1 MNSLRRTLLISL
13 LGAIVVVFAIGGFA
27 TYLTARGEIDT
38 LMDYHLRQLA
48 LSLRD
53 QHFGEPT
60 TPPLT
65 PPDPAFDFVIQ
76 IWDDQ
81 GVRLYLSHPHSVLPS
96 LAQFGYNT
104 VKTTEATWRV
114 FSVPL
119 QDHVIQIAQPMA
131 VRGRMAA
138 DAALRTLIPVLALI
152 PLLGGLIWY
161 LIGRG
166 LRPLDRLAAEVGTR
180 RADSLDPLPAADVP
194 DEARPL
200 VLALNALLARL
211 DHALSAQRAF
221 VADAAHE
228 LRTPLAALQ
237 IQLQLTER
245 AADEATRHAAL
256 AELRGG
262 LERASH
268 LVQQLLTLARQEPG
282 TDSKVEATTVALA
295 SIARQSLADH
305 AALADARHIDLGA
318 VELDDSLRVAGDPEA
333 LRTLIGNLLDNA
345 IRYTPAGGRVDLAVH
360 RGPACRASA
369 AAAAP
374 TTTETWCWLHVSD
387 SGPGIPPDERQ
398 RVLDRFYRRAET
410 DQPGSGLGLAIVR
423 SIAERHRACL
433 ELDTSSYGGLQ
444 IGVGF
449 PSLVA
454 AVAT

>member
-53 QHFGEPT
+53 QHFGQPT

-161 LIGRG
+161 LVGRG
-166 LRPLDRLAAEVGTR
+166 LRPLHRLAAEVGTR
-180 RADSLDPLPAADVP
+180 RADSLDPLPAAGVP

-245 AADEATRHAAL
+245 AADESARRAAL
-256 AELRGG
+256 SELRRG

-282 TDSKVEATTVALA
+282 TDSKVAPTTVVLA
-295 SIARQSLADH
+295 SIARQCLADH
-305 AALADARHIDLGA
+305 AALADACHIDLGA
-318 VELDDSLRVAGDPEA
+318 VELDDDLLVAGDPEG

-360 RGPACRASA
+360 RGRAGHASTEAAPA
-369 AAAAP
+369 AA
-374 TTTETWCWLHVSD
+374 ETQCWLHVSD
-387 SGPGIPPDERQ
+387 SGPGIPPGERQ

-423 SIAERHRACL
+423 SIAERHGARL
-433 ELDTSSYGGLQ
+433 ELDSSPYGGLQ

-449 PSLVA
+449 PA
-454 AVAT
+454 AGAVVEA